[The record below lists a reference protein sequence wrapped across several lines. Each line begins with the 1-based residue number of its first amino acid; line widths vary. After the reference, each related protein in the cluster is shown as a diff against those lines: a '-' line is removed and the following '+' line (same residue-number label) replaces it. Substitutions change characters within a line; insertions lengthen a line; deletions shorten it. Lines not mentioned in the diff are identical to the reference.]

1 MSSTFILFIL
11 FFMLICVVLFYVFT
25 QQSLNDISKR
35 LTKMQTTAPAAR
47 TPDVIR
53 RERAYSHDQIVLL
66 EAELS
71 TSGREDL
78 TEAEIQ
84 EIDKARKKIKLCVDE
99 LKASGQWIGLPFDFE
114 WTEILDRLPQ
124 VNALYRKAIAAQAEA
139 SQSPELAAPTPVAP
153 PAPAA
158 PQSRLSSPRR

>member
-1 MSSTFILFIL
+1 MGSTFILLIL

-25 QQSLNDISKR
+25 QQSLNDIANR
-35 LTKMQTTAPAAR
+35 LTRLQPVAPVAR

-71 TSGREDL
+71 TSDREDL
-78 TEAEIQ
+78 TEAEVQ
-84 EIDKARKKIKLCVDE
+84 DIDKARKKIKACVDE
-99 LKASGQWIGLPFDFE
+99 LKASGDWIGLPFDFE
-114 WTEILDRLPQ
+114 WTEILDRLPH
-124 VNALYRKAIAAQAEA
+124 VNSLYRKAVFAQSEGE
-139 SQSPELAAPTPVAP
+139 QGPQNAAPAP
-153 PAPAA
+153 LPAPA